1 MQPKMQ
7 PNYVV
12 HTKTFILCLRL
23 PETDYITDPTT
34 YCYYRPLLEI
44 WDKGKESSLFGLCS
58 LELQR

>member
-44 WDKGKESSLFGLCS
+44 
-58 LELQR
+58 